1 MTSSI
6 DSTISEGLISEL
18 IQKNKNMVAEQ
29 LAVESAKDMMM
40 ERRLN
45 VWWKGYS
52 ENYDKEKDKVYIEYA
67 KNILLNWINRIT
79 FANII
84 KKFHNCAYE
93 CTKD

>member
-79 FANII
+79 FAKYN
-84 KKFHNCAYE
+84 
-93 CTKD
+93 